1 MNYVVHMF
9 SAPAYFP
16 QKIKQLQVKKGEQAR
31 VQCTALG
38 DTPIQIVWKISGK
51 QAGEDINQRCSF
63 IVHIG
68 LQLLHRFESW
78 SEFNLL
84 IGSFLGCWCNLP

>member
-16 QKIKQLQVKKGEQAR
+16 QKKKQIQVKKGEEAH

-38 DTPIQIVWKISGK
+38 DKPIAIVWKMGGK
-51 QAGEDINQRCSF
+51 QIEEDDQRCSF
-63 IVHIG
+63 IMHIG

-78 SEFNLL
+78 SDFKERILFE
-84 IGSFLGCWCNLP
+84 GV